1 MRKAIDYNKKIPH
14 PEEAA
19 KRPSRRTH
27 GARPSNTVPR
37 DLLDP
42 VIDYFKPQRVI
53 LFGSLALSV
62 YLTPRLF
69 SLASKLEASAV
80 LLAFGLVFCFA
91 LAGLASIIGLA
102 PIVGAFVGGF
112 AVDTFPER
120 HCGVGAKHRSRRKAA
135 AFHAADRGVE
145 LGSNLAEVVRRKLA
159 PFEHAEVVTA
169 DFDDWVLPVEPFDMV
184 VAATAF
190 HWLDPA
196 RRVRKC
202 AEALR
207 PGGALAIIETHWGL
221 GHGDDKFFAESQS
234 CYARWDADHNPAF
247 RPPTLEELSEER
259 DDLASSQLF
268 SQIMHSRYLCDREYD
283 AVQYC
288 DLLGTF
294 SNVLAFDERTR
305 SGFLACIADLIESR
319 FGGRIVRHDLYDLW
333 LARTSTRSGSR

>member
-1 MRKAIDYNKKIPH
+1 M
-14 PEEAA
+14 
-19 KRPSRRTH
+19 STRR
-27 GARPSNTVPR
+27 GIRRRESFDEVAELYDKARPG
-37 DLLDP
+37 
-42 VIDYFKPQRVI
+42 YPQRLVDDLVASTGLDKGRRVLEI
-53 LFGSLALSV
+53 GSGTGQLTVSLAERGLS
-62 YLTPRLF
+62 
-69 SLASKLEASAV
+69 
-80 LLAFGLVFCFA
+80 LVA
-91 LAGLASIIGLA
+91 
-102 PIVGAFVGGF
+102 
-112 AVDTFPER
+112 
-120 HCGVGAKHRSRRKAA
+120 
-135 AFHAADRGVE
+135 VE

-196 RRVRKC
+196 RRVWKC